1 MDKQTMQ
8 DIAELE
14 NQVQTLSQALNT
26 QGAELAEIRAAL
38 EGKQDRV
45 VLKKNGLSSEEL
57 TAIAGEARKR
67 ARFDSALAEEIATN
81 RSS

>member
-8 DIAELE
+8 DIAELN
-14 NQVQTLSQALNT
+14 NQVQALSHALNT
-26 QGAELAEIRAAL
+26 QGDELAEIRAAL

-45 VLKKNGLSSEEL
+45 VLKVSGLSSEEL
-57 TAIAGEARKR
+57 TAIAEEARMR
-67 ARFDSALAEEIATN
+67 ARFDSALAEEIATS